1 MPIGNTPPTYNVN
14 TSIIDPVT
22 TQQFMDGEFDDALNY
37 SSILRSMKKAGTIK
51 TDGYGTYL
59 TKNEKVGLPSV
70 TERGAATVRTFN
82 TNQKR
87 VNFVLP
93 WTNIEA
99 TEAISRLDLQLNS
112 GPAAKVNL
120 TKKLLPDLAEG
131 MKVGLYTRI
140 LTYNA
145 GSNTVAGFTAQAGN
159 PPVLGG
165 LPTLFGYGST
175 NQSYYAATN
184 TSTGNWVAGSKEV
197 LPNVTYYGQ
206 PTNPLAGQTPST
218 VTNFQT
224 RALSPVI
231 TAYTST
237 AFTGTGTWASACR
250 EVINHH
256 ITRQTVT
263 SEAGG
268 APNLGVM
275 TQTMFTALINT
286 LQAYYRISLEK
297 GDVDPNLR
305 IAGMSNT
312 EVPYGPLSIGMDA
325 YLTQE
330 VFYCLNTTK
339 MELDFF
345 PVKKLI
351 IDPTTGGTMESEESS
366 LFNVQTQYDIKED
379 AHLAAVTAL
388 GQMFLRPKYQGM
400 SYAAT

>member
-1 MPIGNTPPTYNVN
+1 MPIGSTPPTYNVN

-22 TQQFMDGEFDDALNY
+22 TQQFMDGEFNDAINY
-37 SSILRSMKKAGTIK
+37 SSILRKMKQAGTIK
-51 TDGYGTYL
+51 TDGYGAYL
-59 TKNEKVGLPSV
+59 TKNELVGLPSV

-120 TKKLLPDLAEG
+120 TKRLLPDLGTG
-131 MKVGLYTRI
+131 MKVGLYTRL

-145 GSNTVAGFTAQAGN
+145 GANTVAGFTAQSGN

-175 NQSYYAATN
+175 AAAYAPGPN
-184 TSTGNWVAGSKEV
+184 TSSGNWSAGIKEV
-197 LPNVTYYGQ
+197 LPNTTYYSQ

-237 AFTGTGTWASACR
+237 AWTGTGTWASACR

-256 ITRQTVT
+256 ITRQTVDT
-263 SEAGG
+263 GPGG
-268 APNLGVM
+268 APDLGVM
-275 TQTMFTALINT
+275 SPTMFTALINT

-297 GDVDPNLR
+297 GEVDPNLR
-305 IAGMSNT
+305 IAGISNT
-312 EVPYGPLSIGMDA
+312 EVPYGPLMINHDA

-339 MELDFF
+339 MELDLF
-345 PVKKLI
+345 PTKKLI
-351 IDPTTGGTMESEESS
+351 IDPTTGQTLESDEDS
-366 LFNVQTQYDIKED
+366 LFNIQTNYDIKED
-379 AHLAAVTAL
+379 AHLAAVSMV
-388 GQMFLRPKYQGM
+388 GQLFMRPKWHGM
-400 SYAAT
+400 SYAAA